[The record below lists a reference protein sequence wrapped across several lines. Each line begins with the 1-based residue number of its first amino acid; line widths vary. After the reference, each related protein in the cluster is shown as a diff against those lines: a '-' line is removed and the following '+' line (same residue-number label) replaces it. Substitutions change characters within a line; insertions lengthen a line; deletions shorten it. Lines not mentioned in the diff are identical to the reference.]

1 MRHLPIFLVFVL
13 LVACRNDMP
22 QRRGAIDTTQM
33 RTIDTVPP
41 QPAAFP
47 PPPMLQDEA
56 PPPKPKRLPW
66 EPPTTVVLTPE
77 DEKVR
82 ASLPFSPAIAMD
94 PINGDKISIRA
105 NTPTFEYEG
114 KIYYFSSE
122 AMRQQFI
129 ANPTAAVKGTLI
141 KL

>member
-1 MRHLPIFLVFVL
+1 MRRLSILLTVVVL
-13 LVACRNDMP
+13 AACQNDMP

-41 QPAAFP
+41 QPVVQE
-47 PPPMLQDEA
+47 PPPMLHDEA
-56 PPPKPKRLPW
+56 PPPKPKRMPW
-66 EPPTTVVLTPE
+66 EPPKVVVLTPE

-82 ASLPFSPAIAMD
+82 SSLPFSPAIAMD

-105 NTPTFEYEG
+105 TTPTLEYKG

-122 AMRQQFI
+122 TTKAQFA
-129 ANPTAAVKGTLI
+129 ANPTQALKGTLS